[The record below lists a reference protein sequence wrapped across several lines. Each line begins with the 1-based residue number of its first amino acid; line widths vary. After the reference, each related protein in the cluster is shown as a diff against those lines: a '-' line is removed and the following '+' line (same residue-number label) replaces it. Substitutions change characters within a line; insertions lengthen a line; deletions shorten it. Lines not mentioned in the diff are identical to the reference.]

1 VSGHGSAVVEFAL
14 VLPLVLLVLLAV
26 TQIAV
31 VARTQLEL
39 ANAARE
45 GARRA
50 ATVPDPASAVDA
62 VRRSLPPETAARV
75 RVQVQRPQVVGRQVE
90 VIVTLPV
97 RLVGLAGVTVRLQS
111 RAVMRVER

>member
-1 VSGHGSAVVEFAL
+1 MSENGSAAVEFAL
-14 VLPLVLLVLLAV
+14 VLPVVLLVLLAV
-26 TQIAV
+26 TQVAV

-50 ATVPDPASAVDA
+50 ATAPDPAEAVEA
-62 VRRSLPPETAARV
+62 VRRALDPKVAARV
-75 RVQVQRPQVVGRQVE
+75 RVQVRRPHVVGRPAE
-90 VIVTLPV
+90 VTVTLPL
-97 RLVGLAGVTVRLQS
+97 RLVGPAGMTVRLRS

>member
-1 VSGHGSAVVEFAL
+1 MNGSAAVEFAL

-31 VARTQLEL
+31 VARTQLEV

-50 ATVPDPASAVDA
+50 ATAPDPASAID
-62 VRRSLPPETAARV
+62 AARNALDPEVADRARIQVV
-75 RVQVQRPQVVGRQVE
+75 RPRVVGRQTQ
-90 VIVTLPV
+90 VTVVLPV
-97 RLVGLAGVTVRLQS
+97 RLAALGGITVEVRS